1 MKEVSKWN
9 QIKDKIKEDP
19 RYKALKSSK
28 LRERLFEEFI
38 MEEVLVTPG
47 QKRQRMIEQGVEEG
61 NEVLLKLDKS
71 ERKRLKKENEEILG

>member
-1 MKEVSKWN
+1 MKEDSKWS

-19 RYKALKSSK
+19 RYKTLKSSK

-47 QKRQRMIEQGVEEG
+47 QKRQRMIE
-61 NEVLLKLDKS
+61 
-71 ERKRLKKENEEILG
+71 